1 MKFISVIV
9 CLTLLTL
16 APAAFADTFEDGM
29 AAFKAREYQ
38 KALNL
43 WQNLAEQGD
52 VNSQI
57 NIGEMYARGLGVTRN
72 ATEALKWFKKAAAQ
86 GSAAAEFN
94 LGEMYGY
101 GHGIPVDHKRSI
113 EWYRKAAQQGHT
125 SASYKLGAKYFKGE
139 GVAMDYLMAYAWMDM
154 AAKQG
159 SGLAANYRDLIA
171 SILKPDELKKA
182 TALADELSKQLA
194 DPVSHQPDN
203 N

>member
-1 MKFISVIV
+1 MKSISVII

-29 AAFKAREYQ
+29 AAFEAREYQ

-52 VNSQI
+52 VNSQV

-72 ATEALKWFKKAAAQ
+72 ATKALEWFKKAAAQ
-86 GSAAAEFN
+86 GSATAEFN

-125 SASYKLGAKYFKGE
+125 SARYKLGAKYFKGE

-182 TALADELSKQLA
+182 TALADELSKQLT